1 MIAQLKRSW
10 LTARSETEVEQRA
23 SPREKVSLAAKVAI
37 GGAAVDCTVMD
48 ISETGAQLHAPSVL
62 RLPDKVRLL
71 IPSAGLLIHADR
83 VWARFPLCGLKFI
96 TFEELEDGAQPQ
108 AGPLQSVPETR
119 RAHQPAG
126 K

>member
-23 SPREKVSLAAKVAI
+23 TPRERVSMAAKVAI
-37 GGAAVDCTVMD
+37 GGAAVDCTVVD
-48 ISETGAQLHAPSVL
+48 LSETGAQLHAPSVL
-62 RLPDKVRLL
+62 RLPEKVHLL

-108 AGPLQSVPETR
+108 AGPLQIAWESWC
-119 RAHQPAG
+119 AQPPAE